1 MYVSTFNPNQAV
13 AFSQGY
19 QTGATTAIPLQVRP
33 SWSGNTVIYGFNP
46 VASQTQA
53 WNLSQAVNSASLNP
67 ALGLAANQAILA
79 NPVLTQGAVNP
90 LTTSGINAWGT
101 PVTTANAAL
110 AQQAFA
116 NPFIN
121 SGINAWG
128 VPVTTNAAL
137 AQQAFANPFINS
149 GINTWGVPV
158 TTNAVLAQQ
167 AFANPFIASGMVN
180 LNAIA
185 GTTGLAQMRVDLAET
200 NSDVVL
206 AAELPNVSLNDLSLT
221 VTDDSMSISATA
233 YAGNRA
239 TSLYRTIAL
248 PTTIKSEQVEATYA
262 NGILEI
268 RCPKS
273 DLVSR
278 RKVKV
283 TVAQ

>member
-19 QTGATTAIPLQVRP
+19 QTGATTAIPLQIRP

-46 VASQTQA
+46 VASQ
-53 WNLSQAVNSASLNP
+53 AVSSAGLNP
-67 ALGLAANQAILA
+67 AIGLTNQAVIGQ
-79 NPVLTQGAVNP
+79 PVLTQGVVANPVIAQGVVNP
-90 LTTSGINAWGT
+90 LTSGISNWNV
-101 PVTTANAAL
+101 PVTTAGTFLAQQAFAQQAL

-116 NPFIN
+116 NPFIS
-121 SGINAWG
+121 SG
-128 VPVTTNAAL
+128 V
-137 AQQAFANPFINS
+137 AN
-149 GINTWGVPV
+149 
-158 TTNAVLAQQ
+158 
-167 AFANPFIASGMVN
+167 M
-180 LNAIA
+180 NAIA
-185 GTTGLAQMRVDLAET
+185 ATTGLAQMRVDLAET
-200 NSDVVL
+200 NSDVVV

-221 VTDDSMSISATA
+221 VTDDSLSISATA
-233 YAGNRA
+233 FAGNRA
-239 TSLYRTIAL
+239 CSLYRTIAL

-268 RCPKS
+268 RAPKS